1 MTAGLDPTEVMVGA
15 ANGAGIWVA
24 PVGEARP
31 ATGNDAFAGNWES
44 LGYLTEDAVKINV
57 ETDSQDIMAWQV
69 LSAVD
74 TVLKGKKLA
83 LGFTMMQAGG
93 VNLGMY
99 FDTTAPT
106 VTAGEFDMDIP
117 TAPAGTKYA
126 VAIDTAYS
134 GFILRFFFD
143 RVTLKSN
150 GEIGLGNAAA
160 IPLPVELSCLD
171 NSGILGSVQR
181 TAVV

>member
-1 MTAGLDPTEVMVGA
+1 MRNPTTGVSFNTVSGDTINIA
-15 ANGAGIWVA
+15 A
-24 PVGEARP
+24 
-31 ATGNDAFAGNWES
+31 DQS
-44 LGYLTEDAVKINV
+44 KLTVTKADGTVLMSDDG
-57 ETDSQDIMAWQV
+57 TDSSGRRR
-69 LSAVD
+69 LGFFSALM
-74 TVLKGKKLA
+74 TSGS
-83 LGFTMMQAGG
+83 FTMMQAGG